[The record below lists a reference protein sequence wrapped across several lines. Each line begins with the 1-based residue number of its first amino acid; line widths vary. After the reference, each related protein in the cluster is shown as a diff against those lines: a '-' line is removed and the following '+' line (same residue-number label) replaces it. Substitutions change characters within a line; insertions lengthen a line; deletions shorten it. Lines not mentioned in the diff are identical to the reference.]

1 MAPPK
6 SKVKSSTITKK
17 SHQPPQEKPSKT
29 SNKKKSTN
37 NYKTYIKRV
46 LESVSK
52 GTHISSVSL
61 DQLDKM
67 VQRIAEDISTNT
79 RRTCMRNNK
88 KTISEDEVKLAVNI
102 FFPEKMASTI
112 LDRISTAISTSS
124 TTSKS
129 TDGPKRR
136 ENFAGLVFSV
146 ALSEKFLREFGA
158 SNIRVGENAPI
169 ALATALEYIVRQI
182 LTGASALVSNN
193 NRVTLTHRFIYLAVQ
208 EDKELATL
216 INNFKIEFMGVGVVP
231 YVHPQL
237 LVKTKTKGRRRK
249 KDKNGKSS
257 HKFRPGT
264 IALRKIRKY
273 QTKDSTSLLLQQ
285 LPFEKAVRRIT
296 SEIQQNNNNDRKI
309 HFGAGSLLVIQ
320 TFVEQVVTNLM
331 MKTVNITIHASREGI
346 NDSDVL
352 LAWKT
357 SYSWV
362 PDVVITNEDE
372 TEEDE
377 DLKEIGTNG
386 IGRLGYR
393 GGVKRTNTPAYKI
406 IRQFIYSLLN
416 LLLRRTLAYIN
427 HRGVITVGI
436 LDLEIATQTMG
447 FNFIVPSYVAKVR
460 SSRKSH
466 TNQVT
471 KV

>member
-6 SKVKSSTITKK
+6 SKVKSSTVTKK
-17 SHQPPQEKPSKT
+17 SHQPSQEKPSKT

-67 VQRIAEDISTNT
+67 VQRIAEDISTNA
-79 RRTCMRNNK
+79 RKTCMRNNK

-102 FFPEKMASTI
+102 FFPEKLASTI

-208 EDKELATL
+208 EDKELVTL

-231 YVHPQL
+231 HVHPQL
-237 LVKTKTKGRRRK
+237 LVKTNTKGRRRK

-264 IALRKIRKY
+264 VALRKIRKY

-296 SEIQQNNNNDRKI
+296 SEIQQNNNDRKI
-309 HFGAGSLLVIQ
+309 HFGAGSLLAIQ

-331 MKTVNITIHASREGI
+331 MTTVNITIHASREGI
-346 NDSDVL
+346 NDADVL

-362 PDVVITNEDE
+362 PAVVITDEDE
-372 TEEDE
+372 TEED
-377 DLKEIGTNG
+377 LKE
-386 IGRLGYR
+386 L
-393 GGVKRTNTPAYKI
+393 V
-406 IRQFIYSLLN
+406 
-416 LLLRRTLAYIN
+416 
-427 HRGVITVGI
+427 
-436 LDLEIATQTMG
+436 QTELVVWA
-447 FNFIVPSYVAKVR
+447 IVEE
-460 SSRKSH
+460 
-466 TNQVT
+466 
-471 KV
+471 